1 MGKSSHKNKKPIP
14 VAPSTNAP
22 VATLADLKKTVAQVR
37 QVKEEQDRLAR
48 EAFERENK
56 PAIEQ
61 ARERHLLAEEFS
73 DVVPLRAEDRNMPDL
88 PRLDP
93 TPRQREQDEQRA
105 LEASLSDEID
115 IEQYLDT
122 DDELSYRAPHIG
134 PEVVP
139 RLRRGTWKISAQLDL
154 HGLRRDEARDVLV
167 AFLVDCQRRNNRC
180 VRVIHGKGL
189 GSVNREP
196 VLKGKVRKWLVQR
209 AEVLA
214 FCQAPPNDGGSGA
227 LLVLLAGTGKG

>member
-1 MGKSSHKNKKPIP
+1 MGKSSRKQSKPAGAASGTDAT
-14 VAPSTNAP
+14 VT
-22 VATLADLKKTVAQVR
+22 TLANLKRTVSEVQRAKQ
-37 QVKEEQDRLAR
+37 EQDRLAR
-48 EAFERENK
+48 EAFERENRA
-56 PAIEQ
+56 AIEQ

-73 DVVPLRAEDRNMPDL
+73 DVMPLKAEDRKMPDL

-167 AFLVDCQRRNNRC
+167 AFLVDCQRQNNRC

-214 FCQAPPNDGGSGA
+214 FCQAPPNDGGGGA

>member
-1 MGKSSHKNKKPIP
+1 MGKTSHKNKKPTAA
-14 VAPSTNAP
+14 APSTDTP
-22 VATLADLKKTVAQVR
+22 VSTLADLKKTVAQVQELR
-37 QVKEEQDRLAR
+37 EEQDRLAR
-48 EAFERENK
+48 EAFERENQ

-61 ARERHLLAEEFS
+61 ARERHLIAEEFS
-73 DVVPLRAEDRNMPDL
+73 DVVPLKTAERKLPEL

-93 TPRQREQDEQRA
+93 TPKQREQDEQRA

-122 DDELSYRAPHIG
+122 DDELSYRAQHIG

>member
-1 MGKSSHKNKKPIP
+1 MGKLSRKHRKPAVDEQSGDSAI
-14 VAPSTNAP
+14 S
-22 VATLADLKKTVAQVR
+22 TLADLKKTVSQIQQA
-37 QVKEEQDRLAR
+37 KEEQDRLAR
-48 EAFERENK
+48 EAFERQNAR
-56 PAIEQ
+56 AIEQ
-61 ARERHLLAEEFS
+61 ARERQLLAEEFS
-73 DVVPLRAEDRNMPDL
+73 DVVPLRVAARQQPDFV
-88 PRLDP
+88 RLDP
-93 TPRQREQDEQRA
+93 TPRQREQDEQQA
-105 LEASLSDEID
+105 LEASLSDEIG
-115 IEQYLDT
+115 IEQYLET

-227 LLVLLAGTGKG
+227 LLVLLAGTGRG

>member
-1 MGKSSHKNKKPIP
+1 MGKSSRKQSRPAGTVSGP
-14 VAPSTNAP
+14 EATVT
-22 VATLADLKKTVAQVR
+22 TLANLKQTVSQV
-37 QVKEEQDRLAR
+37 QQAKQEQDRLAR
-48 EAFERENK
+48 EAFERENRA
-56 PAIEQ
+56 AIEQ

-73 DVVPLRAEDRNMPDL
+73 DVMPLKAKDRKMPDL

-167 AFLVDCQRRNNRC
+167 AFLVDCQRQNNRC

-214 FCQAPPNDGGSGA
+214 FCQAPPNDGGGGA